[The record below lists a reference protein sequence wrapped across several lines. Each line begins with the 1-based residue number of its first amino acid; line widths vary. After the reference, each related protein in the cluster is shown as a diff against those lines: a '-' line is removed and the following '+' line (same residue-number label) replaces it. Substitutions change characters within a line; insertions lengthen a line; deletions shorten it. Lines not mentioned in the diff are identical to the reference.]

1 MVLTAMVLTAMVLT
15 AMVLIAMVVMLQRPT
30 IWHCVGEH
38 LEPV

>member
-1 MVLTAMVLTAMVLT
+1 MVLTAMVLT

>member
-1 MVLTAMVLTAMVLT
+1 MVLLAMLLTGMVLTATMLTA
-15 AMVLIAMVVMLQRPT
+15 IVVMLQRPT